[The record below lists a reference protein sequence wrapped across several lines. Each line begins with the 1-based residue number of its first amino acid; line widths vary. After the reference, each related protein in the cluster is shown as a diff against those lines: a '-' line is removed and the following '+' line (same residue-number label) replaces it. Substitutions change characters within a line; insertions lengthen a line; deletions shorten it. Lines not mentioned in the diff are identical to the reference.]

1 MDDLRLQPRWIQE
14 NIPTVTC
21 AGREQKH
28 PHQPVDQLL
37 HDHRA
42 PRQHAAAVSGREED
56 RSGLGAAPAPH
67 LTPAADSRGVGGGAD
82 LPAPAATVGRVSWLL
97 YTVVNIKYT
106 QTTNQRADV

>member
-14 NIPTVTC
+14 NIPTVTY
-21 AGREQKH
+21 AGPEQKH

-67 LTPAADSRGVGGGAD
+67 LTPAADSRGVGGGGPTCTRSHSRQGQ
-82 LPAPAATVGRVSWLL
+82 LAPL
-97 YTVVNIKYT
+97 YCR
-106 QTTNQRADV
+106 QH